1 MSILEWA
8 KNEVALANQRDS
20 TTTST
25 ENEDTMDDYVSDCY
39 ASALKALSALAEDGH
54 SAMSIGVTMSVLNRL
69 VAWKPLTPITEDD
82 FVEDESD
89 IHANPEW
96 LKEHHLKSSIHARR
110 YHSLVRNEYEDGSIV
125 YCDYDREYCV
135 DVNDE
140 HEITFIHSFAT
151 RFIHEL
157 YPISL
162 PYMPSTEKFLVYMDR
177 FLTDVDDG
185 DYDTVAILGIR
196 TPEGD
201 KLDIKKYYKDTDDG
215 MVEITEQEF
224 LSRKQCRLSP
234 DQIKLE
240 IAARRAVR
248 DYIKEHYDEEDII
261 PGAIEMIRRKP
272 TEHGWM
278 WLFDTPQDSYMEVR
292 YDSEKSLF
300 HVFAFEYENEWEV
313 NADEVLHPHLNSR
326 TKSQK

>member
-8 KNEVALANQRDS
+8 KREIALAEQRDG
-20 TTTST
+20 TTAST
-25 ENEDTMDDYVSDCY
+25 ENEDTMDDYVSGCY

-54 SAMSIGVTMSVLNRL
+54 SGMSIGVTMSVLNRL

-89 IHANPEW
+89 IHEDPVW
-96 LKEHHLKSSIHARR
+96 LKEQHLKSSIHARR
-110 YHSLVRNEYEDGSIV
+110 YHSLVRNEHEDGSIT
-125 YCDYDREYCV
+125 YYDYDREYCI

-140 HEITFIHSFAT
+140 HEITFTHSFVT
-151 RFIHEL
+151 KLIHEL

-162 PYMPSTEKFLVYMDR
+162 PYMPSTKKFLVYMEE
-177 FLTDVDDG
+177 FLTDVDYG

-201 KLDIKKYYKDTDDG
+201 KLDIKRYYKDTDDG

-224 LSRKQCRLSP
+224 LARKQRSLSP

-240 IAARRAVR
+240 RAARRVVR
-248 DYIKEHYDEEDII
+248 DYVKEYYDEEDII
-261 PGAIEMIRRKP
+261 LDEIKMIRRKP
-272 TEHGWM
+272 TEHGCLW
-278 WLFDTPQDSYMEVR
+278 WLFNTPDSYIEVC
-292 YDSEKSLF
+292 YNSEQSLF
-300 HVFAFEYENEWEV
+300 RVYSFKYANGSQV
-313 NADEVLHPHLNSR
+313 NADEVLHIPHPNSR
-326 TKSQK
+326 SMKS

>member
-8 KNEVALANQRDS
+8 KREIALANQRDGTS
-20 TTTST
+20 AST
-25 ENEDTMDDYVSDCY
+25 ENEDTMDDYVSGCY

-54 SAMSIGVTMSVLNRL
+54 SRRSIGITMSVLNRL

-82 FVEDESD
+82 FVEDESN

-96 LKEHHLKSSIHARR
+96 LKEQHLKSSIHAKR
-110 YHSLVRNEYEDGSIV
+110 YHSLVRNEHEDGSIT
-125 YCDYDREYCV
+125 YYDYDREYCI

-140 HEITFIHSFAT
+140 HEITFTHSFAT

-162 PYMPSTEKFLVYMDR
+162 PYMPSTKKFLVYMDR
-177 FLTDVDDG
+177 FLTDVNCG
-185 DYDTVAILGIR
+185 DYDTVAILGIK

-201 KLDIKKYYKDTDDG
+201 KLDIKRYYKDTDDG

-224 LSRKQCRLSP
+224 LSRKQRSLSP
-234 DQIKLE
+234 DQIELE
-240 IAARRAVR
+240 RAARRVVR
-248 DYIKEHYDEEDII
+248 DYIKEHFDEEDII

-272 TEHGWM
+272 TAHGWM

-300 HVFAFEYENEWEV
+300 RVLAFEYDDIWEV
-313 NADEVLHPHLNSR
+313 TAEELLHSA
-326 TKSQK
+326 SE

>member
-1 MSILEWA
+1 MNILEWA
-8 KNEVALANQRDS
+8 KNEVALADQRDGTTAS
-20 TTTST
+20 TD
-25 ENEDTMDDYVSDCY
+25 NEDTMDDYVSGCY

-54 SAMSIGVTMSVLNRL
+54 SGMSIGVTMSVLNRL

-89 IHANPEW
+89 IHENPEW
-96 LKEHHLKSSIHARR
+96 LKEQHLKSSIHARR
-110 YHSLVRNEYEDGSIV
+110 YHSLVRNEHEDGSIT
-125 YCDYDREYCV
+125 YYDYDREYCI

-140 HEITFIHSFAT
+140 REITFSSSLVTKLF
-151 RFIHEL
+151 HEL

-162 PYMPSTEKFLVYMDR
+162 PYMPPTKKFLVYMEK
-177 FLTDVDDG
+177 FLTDVNNG
-185 DYDTVAILGIR
+185 DYDTYAILGIR

-201 KLDIKKYYKDTDDG
+201 KLDIKRYYKDTDDG

-224 LSRKQCRLSP
+224 LSRKQRSLSP

-240 IAARRAVR
+240 RAAHRVVR

-261 PGAIEMIRRKP
+261 PGAIGMVQRKP
-272 TEHGWM
+272 TKHGWS
-278 WLFDTPQDSYMEVR
+278 WLFSTLDSYMEVF

-300 HVFAFEYENEWEV
+300 RVFAFAYENGSQV
-313 NADEVLHPHLNSR
+313 NADEVLHIPHLNSR
-326 TKSQK
+326 TKN

>member
-1 MSILEWA
+1 MDILEWA
-8 KNEVALANQRDS
+8 KKEVAFANQQDG

-25 ENEDTMDDYVSDCY
+25 ENEDTMDDYVCGCY

-54 SAMSIGVTMSVLNRL
+54 SGMSIGVTMSVLNRL

-96 LKEHHLKSSIHARR
+96 LKEQHLKSSIHARR
-110 YHSLVRNEYEDGSIV
+110 YHSLVRNEHEDGSIT
-125 YCDYDREYCV
+125 YYDYDREYCI

-140 HEITFIHSFAT
+140 HEITFSSSLVTKLF
-151 RFIHEL
+151 HEL

-162 PYMPSTEKFLVYMDR
+162 PYMPPTKKFLVYTER
-177 FLTDVDDG
+177 FLTDVNNG
-185 DYDTVAILGIR
+185 DFDTVAILGIR

-201 KLDIKKYYKDTDDG
+201 KLDIKRYYKDTDDG

-224 LSRKQCRLSP
+224 LARKQRSLSP

-240 IAARRAVR
+240 RAARRVVR

-272 TEHGWM
+272 IEHGWM
-278 WLFDTPQDSYMEVR
+278 WSFDTPQNSYIKVH

-300 HVFAFEYENEWEV
+300 RVYAFAYENFWEV
-313 NADEVLHPHLNSR
+313 NADEVLHIPHLNSR
-326 TKSQK
+326 SMKS

>member
-8 KNEVALANQRDS
+8 KKEVALANHQDG
-20 TTTST
+20 TTAST
-25 ENEDTMDDYVSDCY
+25 ENEDTMDCYVSGCY

-54 SAMSIGVTMSVLNRL
+54 SGMSIGLTMSVLNRL

-96 LKEHHLKSSIHARR
+96 LKEQHLKSSIHARR
-110 YHSLVRNEYEDGSIV
+110 YHSLVRNEHEDGSIT
-125 YCDYDREYCV
+125 YYDYDRECCV
-135 DVNDE
+135 DVNDD
-140 HEITFIHSFAT
+140 HEITFSSSLVTKLF
-151 RFIHEL
+151 HEL

-162 PYMPSTEKFLVYMDR
+162 PYMPPTKKFLVYTER
-177 FLTDVDDG
+177 FLTDVNNG
-185 DYDTVAILGIR
+185 DYDTMAILGIR

-201 KLDIKKYYKDTDDG
+201 KLDIKRYYKDTDDG

-224 LSRKQCRLSP
+224 LARKQRSLSP

-240 IAARRAVR
+240 RAARRVVR
-248 DYIKEHYDEEDII
+248 DYIKEHYDDEDII
-261 PGAIEMIRRKP
+261 PGAIEMVQRKP
-272 TEHGWM
+272 IAHGWM
-278 WLFDTPQDSYMEVR
+278 WLFDTPQDSYMKVC

-300 HVFAFEYENEWEV
+300 RVFAFGYENGSQV

-326 TKSQK
+326 TKS

>member
-8 KNEVALANQRDS
+8 KKEVALANHQDG
-20 TTTST
+20 TTAST
-25 ENEDTMDDYVSDCY
+25 ENEDTMDDYVSGCY

-54 SAMSIGVTMSVLNRL
+54 SGMSIGITMSVLNRL
-69 VAWKPLTPITEDD
+69 VAWKPLTPITEED

-96 LKEHHLKSSIHARR
+96 LKEQHLKSSIHARR
-110 YHSLVRNEYEDGSIV
+110 YYSLERKEHEDGSIT
-125 YCDYDREYCV
+125 YYDYDREYCI

-140 HEITFIHSFAT
+140 HEIPFSNGLAT
-151 RFIHEL
+151 KLIHEL

-162 PYMPSTEKFLVYMDR
+162 PYMPSTKNFLVYMDR
-177 FLTDVDDG
+177 FLTDVNYG

-201 KLDIKKYYKDTDDG
+201 KLDIKRYYKDTDDG

-224 LSRKQCRLSP
+224 LSRKQRSLSP

-240 IAARRAVR
+240 RAARRVVR
-248 DYIKEHYDEEDII
+248 DYIKEHYDDEDII

-278 WLFDTPQDSYMEVR
+278 WLFGTPQDSYMDVR
-292 YDSEKSLF
+292 YDSEESLF
-300 HVFAFEYENEWEV
+300 RVSAFEYENGSQV

-326 TKSQK
+326 TKS